1 MALNAYIR
9 KAVPASGMAERF
21 ASGGADVGAS
31 SPEQFA
37 AHITAELARWSK
49 MIKDLDLRAE

>member
-1 MALNAYIR
+1 
-9 KAVPASGMAERF
+9 MAERLP
-21 ASGGADVGAS
+21 AKADVGAS

-37 AHITAELARWSK
+37 GHITAELARWSK